1 MTKHESKNQAAMKD
15 EMLITADGVGGHLEY
30 VGTPLTVDGSIY
42 CWRREVRETL
52 AGFEVYDVEFRKSQ
66 GRWCEAS
73 RDKSTICQSKGEAI
87 QAIKDHERSWWEA
100 VADDLEE
107 QRERAQIEAGWE
119 LGREPSRYS
128 RDIVD
133 MVYDAGLTPKETLEI
148 ERQRRHDHESGMD
161 R

>member
-1 MTKHESKNQAAMKD
+1 
-15 EMLITADGVGGHLEY
+15 
-30 VGTPLTVDGSIY
+30 
-42 CWRREVRETL
+42 
-52 AGFEVYDVEFRKSQ
+52 
-66 GRWCEAS
+66 
-73 RDKSTICQSKGEAI
+73 
-87 QAIKDHERSWWEA
+87 